1 MKLFSRQLLSLTLFA
16 SLAFAQVQVT
26 NTTAYRTADQ
36 MLLANEINES
46 GEPFA
51 EALGYNLDDLDPM
64 IANQPDS
71 ISYTLGIDNYEYSR
85 YQLGTIIS
93 RSGMGLHMM
102 WAPIV
107 RKMAAMEADDFDGKY
122 TMAPNGFKED
132 DELMKTIM
140 HFSMLSNHTP
150 PGNPWPQ
157 FAEFVSGN
165 PHLPQAVDPDHFAW
179 EDFSTLR
186 WDRTKMDKTLNP
198 AAMGQAM
205 MKQYLWAQDML
216 SAFHDGDDNGIDPD
230 GTVSPDFPDNPHF
243 DPNNDVYFGG
253 DALDGFIGQV
263 LTAEAL
269 NKVAFLMNA
278 LAFDGSS
285 LGGVD
290 PMSYDPSMGLKYFP
304 HKIAITEGPVAPMMP
319 PRLNGMSVTDSGSDL
334 FDQFSILW
342 SSLNFKNMM
351 DPGNTSDAAHL
362 AYKEVFDG
370 DPFLPAMSVSG
381 EPGPFDMM
389 KGMGKVIFQNIMYM
403 HYNRRMNTF
412 VDRVDVNGSQIVRGN
427 HISTINAAYV
437 IVGLKKFIEEFSGSE
452 MANIAYK
459 AVFTQANFIIH
470 KLRDRDGNFFNGYT
484 LGQGVDNSP
493 KSVIAQ
499 AGAIRALYAA
509 YQVTGRRI
517 YLRAA
522 NNAYASLIRNFYVS
536 AAHGFKTTLGESEA
550 IYTPFNFAVIAGALR
565 EANLVGNQPEAPA
578 IYVRFFTKV
587 GNVMQLSEGAATGE
601 TGGDS
606 DGDGIPYIPEQ
617 TDNLPPVFASEA
629 TYDLTSYETSTSRS
643 VANARSSFRLRGNF
657 PNPFNPSTQISFD
670 VHKAGEYSL
679 KVYDVLGQ
687 EVSVLVDS
695 YLESGAYQITFNA
708 AHLSGGVYFYRL
720 QGNGITQVRKLFLLK

>member
-1 MKLFSRQLLSLTLFA
+1 MKHLSRQLLTLILFA
-16 SLAFAQVQVT
+16 SLASAQVQVT
-26 NTTAYRTADQ
+26 KTSVYRTAEQ

-102 WAPIV
+102 WAPII
-107 RKMAAMEADDFDGKY
+107 RKIAAMQADDFDGKY

-132 DELMKTIM
+132 DQLMKTIM

-157 FAEFVSGN
+157 FAEFVAGD
-165 PHLPQAVDPDHFAW
+165 PHLPKAVDAERFAW

-186 WDRTKMDKTLNP
+186 WDRAKMDKTLNP

-216 SAFHDGDDNGIDPD
+216 SAFHDGEDNGIDPD
-230 GTVSPDFPDNPHF
+230 GTVSPDYPDNPHF
-243 DPNNDVYFGG
+243 DPSNDVYFGG

-263 LTAEAL
+263 LTAEAI
-269 NKVAFLMNA
+269 NKAAFLMNA

-290 PMSYDPSMGLKYFP
+290 PMNYDPATGLKYFP
-304 HKIAITEGPVAPMMP
+304 HKIAVSEGAVAPMLP
-319 PRLNGMSVTDSGSDL
+319 PRLNGMAVTDAGSEL
-334 FDQFSILW
+334 FDQFSLFW
-342 SSLNFKNMM
+342 GTLNFMNMM
-351 DPGNTSDAAHL
+351 DPDNMSDAAHL

-370 DPFLPAMSVSG
+370 DPFPPAMSVSG
-381 EPGPFDMM
+381 MPGPFDMM
-389 KGMGKVIFQNIMYM
+389 KGMSKVLFQNIMYM
-403 HYNRRMNTF
+403 HYDRRKHTF
-412 VDRVDVNGSQIVRGN
+412 VDRVDLDGGQIVRAN
-427 HISTINAAYV
+427 HISTINAAYI
-437 IVGLKKFIEEFSGSE
+437 IVGLQKFIEEFSGSD
-452 MANIAYK
+452 MANLAHK
-459 AVFTQANFIIH
+459 AVFTQANFILR
-470 KLRDRDGNFFNGYT
+470 KLRDRDGTFFNGFD
-484 LGQGVDNSP
+484 LMQGAD
-493 KSVIAQ
+493 KSAKTVTAQ
-499 AGAIRALYAA
+499 AGAVRALYAA

-517 YLRAA
+517 YLRAG
-522 NNAYASLIRNFYVS
+522 NDAYSALVRNYYVP
-536 AAHGFKTTLGESEA
+536 AAHGFKTILGENEA
-550 IYTPFNFAVIAGALR
+550 TYTPFNFAVLAGALR

-578 IYVRFFTKV
+578 IYVRFFNKV

-617 TDNLPPVFASEA
+617 SDQLPPVFASEA
-629 TYDLTSYETSTSRS
+629 TYDLEGFETSNFHSAIRS
-643 VANARSSFRLRGNF
+643 GRAFRLRGNY
-657 PNPFNPSTQISFD
+657 PNPFNPSTQINFD
-670 VHKAGEYSL
+670 VNKAGDYTL

-695 YLESGAYQITFNA
+695 YLESGAYRITFNA

>member
-1 MKLFSRQLLSLTLFA
+1 MKHLSQFFLILTLLA
-16 SLAFAQVQVT
+16 SVALSQVQIT
-26 NTTAYRTADQ
+26 NTSVYYTAEQ

-46 GEPFA
+46 GEPYA

-64 IANQPDS
+64 VANQPDS
-71 ISYTLGIDNYEYSR
+71 IAYTLGIDNYEYSR

-107 RKMAAMEADDFDGKY
+107 RKMAAMEGDDFDGKF

-157 FAEFVSGN
+157 FAEFISGD
-165 PHLPQAVDPDHFAW
+165 PHLPQAVDADHFAW

-198 AAMGQAM
+198 AAMGQAL

-216 SAFHDGDDNGIDPD
+216 SAFHDGQDNGIDAD
-230 GTVSPDFPDNPHF
+230 GTVSPDYADNPHF

-263 LTAEAL
+263 LTAEAI
-269 NKVAFLMNA
+269 NKVAFLLNA

-285 LGGVD
+285 LGAVNPMTYNPFEGV
-290 PMSYDPSMGLKYFP
+290 KYFP
-304 HKIAITEGPVAPMMP
+304 HKIAVSEGAVAPMLP
-319 PRLNGMSVTDSGSDL
+319 PRLNGMSVTDAGSDL

-342 SSLNFKNMM
+342 GTLNFKNMM
-351 DPGNTSDAAHL
+351 DPDNSSDAAHL

-370 DPFLPAMSVSG
+370 DPFPPAMSVSG
-381 EPGPFDMM
+381 TPGPYDLM
-389 KGMGKVIFQNIMYM
+389 KGASKVILQNVLYM
-403 HYNRRMNTF
+403 HYNRRGRTF
-412 VDRVDVNGSQIVRGN
+412 VDRVEVDNGTVEQGR
-427 HISTINAAYV
+427 HISTINAAYT
-437 IVGLKKFIEEFSGSE
+437 IVGLEKFIEEFAGSDL
-452 MANIAYK
+452 ADLARK
-459 AVFTQANFIIH
+459 AVFSQANFILR
-470 KLRDRDGNFFNGYT
+470 KLRDRNGTYFNGYT
-484 LGQGVDNSP
+484 LGHGVDRSE
-493 KSVIAQ
+493 KSVASQ
-499 AGAIRALYAA
+499 AGAVRGLYAA

-522 NNAYASLIRNFYVS
+522 NQAYQILKRKYYVAS
-536 AAHGFKTTLGESEA
+536 AQGFRTTLGEKVA
-550 IYTPFNFAVIAGALR
+550 TYTPFNFAVLAGALR
-565 EANLVGNQPEAPA
+565 EANLVGGQPDAPA
-578 IYVRFFTKV
+578 IYVRFFTRV
-587 GNVMQLSEGAATGE
+587 GNSMQLSEAQATGE

-617 TDNLPPVFASEA
+617 KDQLPPVFATSA
-629 TYDLTSYETSTSRS
+629 NYDLGESQ
-643 VANARSSFRLRGNF
+643 SSDVRVPFAGRAFAGLRNF
-657 PNPFNPSTQISFD
+657 PNPFNPSTQISFKIN
-670 VHKAGEYSL
+670 KAGNYKL
-679 KVYDVLGQ
+679 RIYDVLGQ
-687 EVSVLVDS
+687 EVHVLLNK
-695 YLESGAYQITFNA
+695 YLEKGDYQVKFNA
-708 AHLSGGVYFYRL
+708 SHLSGGIYFYQL
-720 QGNGITQVRKLFLLK
+720 KGSGITQVRKLFLLK